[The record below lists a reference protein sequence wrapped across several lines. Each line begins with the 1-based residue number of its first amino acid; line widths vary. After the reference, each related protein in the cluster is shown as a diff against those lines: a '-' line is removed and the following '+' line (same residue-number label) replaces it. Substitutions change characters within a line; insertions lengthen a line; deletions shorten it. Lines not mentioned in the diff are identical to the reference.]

1 MATAHGRLAR
11 AGHRRDVQGLRAVA
25 VLVVVAFHA
34 GLPVPGGFVGV
45 DVFFVVSGF
54 VITAMLQ
61 REWDTTGRI
70 RLGRFYL
77 RRFKR
82 LAPAL
87 ALVVAF
93 TVVGATVT
101 LSPLGPQ
108 QHTATTALGAM
119 LGSANLVITQVS
131 GGYFDTPAAANPLL
145 HTWSLSVEEQFYL
158 VFPLLLLLGWMSSRR
173 WPLLR
178 AATAFLVLLVALV
191 SFGLTVFAL
200 DNALGPVTESL
211 IGFYGP
217 LSRAWEFAAGA
228 LLALGSARVAGT
240 SRRTARAAGWAGVG
254 LLVLSL
260 LAISESTPFPGPWTL
275 LPVAGTVLV
284 LVGGAGEGGLVAR
297 LLSSGP
303 MVRIGDWSYSI
314 YLWHW
319 PLIVFARVMWPGDD
333 GAVVAVAVLSLAP
346 AVASYR
352 LVEMPLRR
360 RPSLDRPAVLRLVA
374 LVVTPALAV
383 SALVLYVSTTV
394 WGPGLES
401 GTKPAYYSG
410 EVDWSDHDYRQGGY
424 QPCTSESLRTLVE
437 RAVDYETRC
446 QQSRPGAD
454 VDLALIG
461 DSHVEHLFIGLAETL
476 PERNIMYFTTD
487 DVPSMA
493 NPQYAAAVH
502 YVESTPTIDTVLVTS
517 SWAARGVAEPDLA
530 RLLSAL
536 EGGGRSVLLT
546 DDVPRFAFSPFGCK
560 YRISALVPVT
570 CSENEAVIAHEQEP
584 VSRQLAR
591 VARRVPGVQLLRT
604 AHYLCDGRRCSMTRG
619 HDILYADTSHL
630 NVLGSRYVAGR
641 MVSDYGVL
649 SSSRHG

>member
-1 MATAHGRLAR
+1 M
-11 AGHRRDVQGLRAVA
+11 
-25 VLVVVAFHA
+25 LVVVAFHA
-34 GLPVPGGFVGV
+34 GLPVPGGYVGV

-61 REWDTTGRI
+61 REWQSTGRI
-70 RLGRFYL
+70 RLAAFYL
-77 RRFKR
+77 RRFRR

-87 ALVVAF
+87 GLVVAF
-93 TVVGATVT
+93 TVVGATLT

-108 QHTATTALGAM
+108 QHTAATGLGAM
-119 LGSANLVITQVS
+119 FASANLVITQVS

-158 VFPLLLLLGWMSSRR
+158 VFPLLLLLGAMTSRR

-191 SFGLTVFAL
+191 SFGLAVHAL
-200 DNALGPVTESL
+200 DHPLGPVAESL

-217 LSRAWEFAAGA
+217 LNRAWEFAAGA
-228 LLALGSARVAGT
+228 LLALGSARMVGA
-240 SRRTARAAGWAGVG
+240 SRRASSAAGWLGAG
-254 LLVLSL
+254 LLVVSL

-284 LVGGAGEGGLVAR
+284 LVGGAGEGSQVSR
-297 LLSSGP
+297 LLSTGP
-303 MVRIGDWSYSI
+303 MVRVGDWSYSV

-319 PLIVFARVMWPGDD
+319 PLIVFARVMWPGNAL
-333 GAVVAVAVLSLAP
+333 AVVAVAVLALAP

-352 LVEMPLRR
+352 LVETPLRR
-360 RPSLDRPAVLRLVA
+360 RRDLQRPAVLRLVA
-374 LVVTPALAV
+374 LVVAPVLAI
-383 SALVLYVSTTV
+383 SALVLYVSTSV

-401 GTKPAYYSG
+401 GAKPAYYTG
-410 EVDWSDHDYRQGGY
+410 GVDWSDHDYRRGGY
-424 QPCTSESLRTLVE
+424 HPCTSESLRTLVE

-446 QQSRPGAD
+446 QQSRPGSD

-461 DSHVEHLFIGLAETL
+461 DSHVEHLFIGLTEAL
-476 PERNIMYFTTD
+476 PERNILYFTTD

-502 YVESTPTIDTVLVTS
+502 YVESTPTVDTVLVTS
-517 SWAARGVAEPDLA
+517 SWAARGVAEHDLA

-536 EGGGRSVLLT
+536 EVGGRSVLLT

-560 YRISALVPVT
+560 YRISWLVPVT
-570 CSENEAVIAHEQEP
+570 CSEDESVFAREQEP
-584 VSRQLAR
+584 VLRELAR
-591 VARRVPGVQLLRT
+591 VVHRVPGVQLLRT
-604 AHYLCDGRRCSMTRG
+604 AHYLCADRRCSMTRG

-641 MVSDYGVL
+641 MVSDYAVL
-649 SSSRHG
+649 SASRRS